1 MTHFKILC
9 AEAVTKQTERG
20 CGKVFKDWGIK
31 KLHEII
37 AVAEVRCESFYQSLH
52 EVGDIV

>member
-9 AEAVTKQTERG
+9 EEAVTKQTERG